1 VLGSV
6 EGDGRVDGVVVA
18 WALVGAA
25 MLALRVTDGRGL
37 AVVGTDVGSGGGE
50 ACVVVASAG
59 ASVPVGRVVA
69 ASVVGTSVV
78 DREGASV
85 VVGRVGGA
93 SLAGAALVGPPVT
106 EGVGAPEDAGSC
118 VGRGTDDG
126 SVPVPPPELHAPAR
140 LATATANARNRTL
153 EMTHL
158 RSSLRTAGDSG

>member
-18 WALVGAA
+18 SALVGAA

-37 AVVGTDVGSGGGE
+37 AVVGTDVGGWGDE
-50 ACVVVASAG
+50 ASVVVASAG
-59 ASVPVGRVVA
+59 PSVPVGRVVA

-85 VVGRVGGA
+85 VAGRVGGA
-93 SLAGAALVGPPVT
+93 SLVGAALVGPPVT
-106 EGVGAPEDAGSC
+106 EGVGAPLDAGSC
-118 VGRGTDDG
+118 VARGTDDG
-126 SVPVPPPELHAPAR
+126 RVPEPPPELHAPDR
-140 LATATANARNRTL
+140 LVTATANARNRTL

-158 RSSLRTAGDSG
+158 R